1 MNTNKSSKIMDKVF
15 SKIGLDEFL
24 SIESIKLTDVLL
36 TCEKYVFFFN
46 IKNKIE
52 INFIKNSYIYIY
64 ILSHVIKKWTQVIF
78 ID

>member
-1 MNTNKSSKIMDKVF
+1 MDKVF

-36 TCEKYVFFFN
+36 TCEIYMFFFN

-64 ILSHVIKKWTQVIF
+64 VCISHVIKKWTQVIF

>member
-36 TCEKYVFFFN
+36 TCEIYMFFYN

-64 ILSHVIKKWTQVIF
+64 MYVFHMLLKNGHKSF
-78 ID
+78 L